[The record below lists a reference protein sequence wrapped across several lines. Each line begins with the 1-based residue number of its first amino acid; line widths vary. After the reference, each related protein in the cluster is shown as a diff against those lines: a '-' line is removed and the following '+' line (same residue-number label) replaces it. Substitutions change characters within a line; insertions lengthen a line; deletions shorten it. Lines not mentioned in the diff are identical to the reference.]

1 MAKSGGT
8 HRRRAL
14 TGVSVLDA
22 AALPGSV
29 RFSGLSEMVST
40 ISIWNALI
48 VLRRPLLL
56 TGSDQPC
63 KKWIGAGMA
72 NSKERAHELID
83 RLPARQLPAVVGVL
97 EAMLDPLSL
106 SLVSAPVEEEEI
118 TTETAA
124 SLDRARA
131 SLARGE
137 GIPHEEIRRE
147 FGLDK

>member
-1 MAKSGGT
+1 
-8 HRRRAL
+8 
-14 TGVSVLDA
+14 
-22 AALPGSV
+22 
-29 RFSGLSEMVST
+29 
-40 ISIWNALI
+40 
-48 VLRRPLLL
+48 
-56 TGSDQPC
+56 
-63 KKWIGAGMA
+63 
-72 NSKERAHELID
+72 
-83 RLPARQLPAVVGVL
+83 VL